1 MHDIFERQEDPLEH
15 LLAPPPVPADA
26 GPLRQDL
33 LERTTRALSKRR
45 RLRTFAG
52 ALALAACAVA
62 GLLTMH
68 GVAPRGVR
76 PVVQRRPVERQER
89 PAPGPAP
96 SAVALEWQA
105 LEGPG
110 RPAELYRQAGDR
122 YLEEEGDPSAA
133 VRCYG
138 HALDAGGERDL
149 AIAPEDSW
157 LLMTIKA
164 ARQKEKDDAKQGG

>member
-15 LLAPPPVPADA
+15 LLAPPPSADA

-33 LERTTRALSKRR
+33 LKRTTRALGNRR
-45 RLRTFAG
+45 RLRRCAG
-52 ALALAACAVA
+52 ALALAACAGA
-62 GLLTMH
+62 GLLTVH
-68 GVAPRGVR
+68 GVAPRGAR
-76 PVVQRRPVERQER
+76 PVVQRHPVERQER
-89 PAPGPAP
+89 PAPVPAP

-122 YLEEEGDPSAA
+122 YLDEEGDPDSA

-138 HALDAGGERDL
+138 HALDAGGARDL